1 MCVLEI
7 IPPAEMYEKYSEQ
20 LSNENSTSMNV
31 KDSGF
36 DLFFPESV
44 ELQPR
49 ETKFVSLKIKA
60 RVVDGDTC
68 YPFWLAPR
76 SSISKTKIRM
86 ANSMGIIDKTYRGD
100 LIVALDNTSDQVVQI
115 GKGKR
120 LFQICSHNLLP
131 FNEVKI
137 VETLDMTRRG
147 SGGVGST
154 GNS

>member
-7 IPPAEMYEKYSEQ
+7 IPPSEMYEKYSEQ
-20 LSNENSTSMNV
+20 LSNENFKSMEV

-36 DLFFPESV
+36 DLFFPESF
-44 ELQPR
+44 ELQPK

-60 RVVDGDTC
+60 RVVDGDTT

-100 LIVALDNTSDQVVQI
+100 LIVALDNTSEEVVYVE
-115 GKGKR
+115 KGKR
-120 LFQICSHNLLP
+120 MFQICSHNLLP

-137 VETLDMTRRG
+137 VETLDATRRG
-147 SGGVGST
+147 SSGFGST
-154 GNS
+154 GTS